1 MRVLATDPKIGLP
14 LGNQVR
20 LARGMTDQPSRRIA
34 ALGLVRGDQD
44 DDPGAA
50 LHGLSIGT
58 MVAMGTPLQKS
69 PGNAPGTRSKRTV
82 KTSTA
87 YQLKVELLDVKPA
100 VWRRILVPS
109 AIKLSK
115 LHSVLLRA
123 MG

>member
-1 MRVLATDPKIGLP
+1 M
-14 LGNQVR
+14 
-20 LARGMTDQPSRRIA
+20 
-34 ALGLVRGDQD
+34 
-44 DDPGAA
+44 
-50 LHGLSIGT
+50 HGLSIGT